1 MPFAALSTSDA
12 RAQQTVRTERTY
24 KCECHVQSL
33 RAPRAGPTE
42 VPFARGAAERF
53 DTSSAEAAAGLQQRG
68 HPRRLSRVPVPP
80 TVRAISDRGA
90 SNNLDTIR
98 CDESNALT
106 RMSAGESGSPP
117 PCRAQRSRSES
128 RLPVQEV
135 RSHQRR

>member
-1 MPFAALSTSDA
+1 MPFAAPSTSDA
-12 RAQQTVRTERTY
+12 REQQTVRTERTY

-33 RAPRAGPTE
+33 RAPRAGPTG

-53 DTSSAEAAAGLQQRG
+53 DTSSAEAAAGLQQQG

-98 CDESNALT
+98 C
-106 RMSAGESGSPP
+106 
-117 PCRAQRSRSES
+117 RSEEHTSELQS
-128 RLPVQEV
+128 RL
-135 RSHQRR
+135 H